1 MEKEVDNKL
10 YKKKRRKLNWSRT
23 WDEFDD
29 EYPGLSILVIVFGVL
44 FAFGALCYGVYYC
57 VNHNPWYILYAAIL
71 GVVIFFI
78 HSARR
83 FLQCAKYD

>member
-1 MEKEVDNKL
+1 MKTDEINNKL
-10 YKKKRRKLNWSRT
+10 YKKKEKPQRKIDW
-23 WDEFDD
+23 
-29 EYPGLSILVIVFGVL
+29 GLSVMTFIENHVITFM
-44 FAFGALCYGVYYC
+44 
-57 VNHNPWYILYAAIL
+57 LYAAIL